1 MHAQLAARHRAEET
15 QEAFRDILS
24 WSKKQKDKDRALA
37 KAAASRRSLGLA
49 GIDDLIP
56 RSVGNYQKVCKRI
69 CKIPGWCKLANHTK
83 AAFAHP

>member
-37 KAAASRRSLGLA
+37 KAAASRRSVGLA
-49 GIDDLIP
+49 GNDNLDT
-56 RSVGNYQKVCKRI
+56 RSVKNDQKVLEGM
-69 CKIPGWCKLANHTK
+69 CKIPGWCKLANYTK
-83 AAFAHP
+83 AAVAHP